1 MDELVGEWSSEASG
15 MSYSA
20 FEDESFG
27 FLASGDGWYEFS
39 RPDYADI
46 AYFTWRRTGPP
57 GQIEL
62 TWQAAR
68 EIFGGV
74 VTEQLPDPEPAH
86 LAYRVAEENT
96 PLAGRKVI
104 LRLDPAVGFV
114 REFGLVSRTPV
125 PLARGDVR

>member
-1 MDELVGEWSSEASG
+1 MDQLVGEWSSEASG
-15 MSYSA
+15 LYHSA

-27 FLASGDGWYEFS
+27 FLASGDGWYQFS

-46 AYFTWRRTGPP
+46 AYFRWRRLDAADA
-57 GQIEL
+57 IEL

-74 VTEQLPDPEPAH
+74 VTEQDPDPEPVV
-86 LAYRVAEENT
+86 LRYRVAEENT
-96 PLAGRKVI
+96 PLGGRRTL
-104 LRLDPAVGFV
+104 LRVDPAVGIA

-125 PLARGDVR
+125 PMAKGDLK